1 MYSEE
6 TYLKYNPSKMKCV
19 QIKIL
24 YGNKLIMTDIVFD
37 NFGIIMYNDQL
48 NVLRNGHNLGML
60 NLH

>member
-6 TYLKYNPSKMKCV
+6 TYLKYNPSKMIFV
-19 QIKIL
+19 QIKIR